1 MYSVHASIFI
11 WCQFLEASSDLHKAS
26 TSCLMLQLKHV
37 GATAAIVVLV
47 TVALP
52 PKKMYLAVQ
61 EK

>member
-1 MYSVHASIFI
+1 
-11 WCQFLEASSDLHKAS
+11 
-26 TSCLMLQLKHV
+26 MLQLKHV
-37 GATAAIVVLV
+37 GATAAIVVLM